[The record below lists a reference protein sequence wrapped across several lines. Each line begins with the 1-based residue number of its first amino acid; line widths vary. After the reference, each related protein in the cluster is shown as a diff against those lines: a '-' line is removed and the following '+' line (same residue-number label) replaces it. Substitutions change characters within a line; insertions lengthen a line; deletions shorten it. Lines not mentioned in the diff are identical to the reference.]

1 MIDYHNKQFKV
12 VSNSDNGDIS
22 EEMIFLYQQIGEI
35 ISCEYEGPNISDGHL
50 IGVVDEDG
58 SINFRY
64 RQLNAHGEEV
74 SGICYSKPEIM
85 DNGKIRLH
93 ESWRW
98 TSGDQSTGESILE
111 EL

>member
-1 MIDYHNKQFKV
+1 MNYHNKQFKV
-12 VSNSDNGDIS
+12 ISNSDNGDVS
-22 EEMIFLYQQIGEI
+22 EEMTFLYQQIGEI

-64 RQLNAHGEEV
+64 RQTNARGEEV

-93 ESWRW
+93 EKWRW
-98 TSGDQSTGESILE
+98 TCGHRAKGRSVLE
-111 EL
+111 EI